1 MRRILNS
8 FKEENPELIKEP
20 RKFSIKLIDPW
31 RIYKNDQPAVVRN
44 SIPLCCV
51 QNNYFFNILQAQ
63 TNDDNRKFEMKFIS
77 TNKITNK
84 FELAVKNVET
94 STQLTA
100 SVVDLDV
107 AVKLIAICL
116 CKLKKK

>member
-63 TNDDNRKFEMKFIS
+63 TNDDNRKFEINSSRPTKS
-77 TNKITNK
+77 PTNLNWR
-84 FELAVKNVET
+84 
-94 STQLTA
+94 
-100 SVVDLDV
+100 
-107 AVKLIAICL
+107 
-116 CKLKKK
+116 LKMLKHLLN